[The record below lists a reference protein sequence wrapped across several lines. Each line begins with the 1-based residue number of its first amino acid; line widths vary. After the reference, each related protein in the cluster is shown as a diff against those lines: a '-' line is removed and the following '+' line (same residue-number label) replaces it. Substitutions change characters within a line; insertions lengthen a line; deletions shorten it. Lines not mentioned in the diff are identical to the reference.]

1 METYMLS
8 LSLNLLLKERA
19 WDWNSN
25 GITSLLCACLA
36 PIKNILCLPPSVY
49 LSVKQIL
56 VAISQDLKQKTSDPQ
71 WILNS
76 YHWTWQRHKSLKQK
90 SFLHI
95 YSQVSIMLRKKIDRE
110 IRKMKMQTQRAVK
123 VTQMLLILIYSTLQV
138 TCSIRCRCWL

>member
-1 METYMLS
+1 MWWETS
-8 LSLNLLLKERA
+8 SSSFA
-19 WDWNSN
+19 N
-25 GITSLLCACLA
+25 GNIHAVSITKFTSKGKSMRLEFKRNHFTALCLPA

-95 YSQVSIMLRKKIDRE
+95 YSQVSIMLRKKKLTERLG
-110 IRKMKMQTQRAVK
+110 RWKCKHNVQWK
-123 VTQMLLILIYSTLQV
+123 LHKCYLF
-138 TCSIRCRCWL
+138 